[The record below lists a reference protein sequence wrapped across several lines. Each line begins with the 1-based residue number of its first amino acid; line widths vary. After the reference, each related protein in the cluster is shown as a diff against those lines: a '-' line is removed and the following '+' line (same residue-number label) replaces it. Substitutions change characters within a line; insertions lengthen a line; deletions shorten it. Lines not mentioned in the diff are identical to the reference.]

1 MQPLTKL
8 MQRLLPWAFASLIV
22 ITLGS
27 SLPAAAQTSSTPR
40 TLVISGHGRA
50 QTPTSLAQISLG
62 ISNKGDSAK
71 GTYTKLNKRSSAVV
85 KVLKSGKAKVVKTS
99 NINLTVQSKRDG
111 KPQQDGYDGYQNIE
125 FQVPAA
131 DIGVLDDAIATDID
145 RINNIQ
151 YVASQESISAARN
164 TALENAIADA
174 QAQAKVALDKLGF
187 TTQEIVDIS
196 VDDPR
201 IQSPQTGPKTDSYSS
216 WSENIPAI
224 DGGEQTVD
232 VTVTLKIRY

>member
-8 MQRLLPWAFASLIV
+8 MQRLLPWAFAALIV
-22 ITLGS
+22 ITLG

-71 GTYTKLNKRSSAVV
+71 GAYTKLNKRSSAVV

-111 KPQQDGYDGYQNIE
+111 KPQQDG
-125 FQVPAA
+125 
-131 DIGVLDDAIATDID
+131 
-145 RINNIQ
+145 
-151 YVASQESISAARN
+151 
-164 TALENAIADA
+164 
-174 QAQAKVALDKLGF
+174 
-187 TTQEIVDIS
+187 
-196 VDDPR
+196 
-201 IQSPQTGPKTDSYSS
+201 
-216 WSENIPAI
+216 
-224 DGGEQTVD
+224 
-232 VTVTLKIRY
+232 